1 MRERERERST
11 RHLYG
16 GAALQLFVSI
26 RHAGFIS
33 AVSACTKTLFFTT
46 GPAGNMARLRCI
58 HVDGPCIDSDC
69 NCCVSLQITA
79 SRPSAPQP
87 SPHHAIPS
95 PLRPCSRALPFLCI
109 VHGKYGPRDN
119 WSVCVPRCNWYTCMY
134 IQWTPTNFRF
144 WPSFPSIFFLLLSFV
159 FKREFCEYI
168 SRIWENRIE
177 VK

>member
-1 MRERERERST
+1 MNERERERERST

-87 SPHHAIPS
+87 SPP
-95 PLRPCSRALPFLCI
+95 
-109 VHGKYGPRDN
+109 PRDPITPSTVFPRS
-119 WSVCVPRCNWYTCMY
+119 SVSLYRA
-134 IQWTPTNFRF
+134 
-144 WPSFPSIFFLLLSFV
+144 
-159 FKREFCEYI
+159 REIRPPWQLE
-168 SRIWENRIE
+168 RVRAAM
-177 VK
+177 